1 MSPGLQ
7 DSHPGW
13 AGKGMETVR
22 GRPADQDCKEIGKK
36 KKKFNCVCVF
46 FLFLNFH
53 LQPVFPQRWKRSAL
67 ICVNIRLWHELTW
80 KSTVMVIFLS
90 LISDERLDY
99 HFYSSISLSVS
110 DCSRRFVWT
119 HRRAAN
125 RLKWTCRAKTATGGS
140 IEVLMTLKINQ
151 TATGSDVRLYVLQF
165 ASSINPVLSFCD
177 NRQVFNSKT
186 SHQLM

>member
-1 MSPGLQ
+1 MLYFIS
-7 DSHPGW
+7 
-13 AGKGMETVR
+13 
-22 GRPADQDCKEIGKK
+22 
-36 KKKFNCVCVF
+36 
-46 FLFLNFH
+46 LFLNFH
-53 LQPVFPQRWKRSAL
+53 LQPVFPKRWKRSAL

-80 KSTVMVIFLS
+80 KSTVMVIYPS

-125 RLKWTCRAKTATGGS
+125 RLKWTCSAKTTTGGS

>member
-1 MSPGLQ
+1 MKHTAQDGLLVPCLQ
-7 DSHPGW
+7 GYRIPIQGEL
-13 AGKGMETVR
+13 GKGWRLSE
-22 GRPADQDCKEIGKK
+22 ADQLIKTAKK
-36 KKKFNCVCVF
+36 LERKKKFNCVCCFVF

-80 KSTVMVIFLS
+80 KSTVMVIFPS

-99 HFYSSISLSVS
+99 HFYASISRSVS

-125 RLKWTCRAKTATGGS
+125 RLK
-140 IEVLMTLKINQ
+140 
-151 TATGSDVRLYVLQF
+151 
-165 ASSINPVLSFCD
+165 
-177 NRQVFNSKT
+177 
-186 SHQLM
+186 